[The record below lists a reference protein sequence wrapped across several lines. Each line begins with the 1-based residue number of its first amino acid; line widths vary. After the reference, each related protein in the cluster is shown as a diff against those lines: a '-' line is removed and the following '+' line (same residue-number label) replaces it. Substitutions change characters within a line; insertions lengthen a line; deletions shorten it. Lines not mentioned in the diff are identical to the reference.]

1 VTSHETAN
9 QVTIGAVARIPKMS
23 PNFRKSMM
31 MSKPRPSSLEAP
43 LEVRES
49 VHERSTALSSGHESL
64 ETTAEGVED
73 RMSSFVRGLLIVGSV
88 IVIVVLF
95 VLLRPDPSHNRATP
109 TPSTPTPTASPS
121 ASGSPSPTQNP
132 APNRTVIDVTFRDG
146 AVRGPTEFTAT
157 QGEWVR
163 ILVRADIS
171 DHVHLHS
178 YDLMADVAPGQPARI
193 DFVAKVA
200 GVFGCE
206 LEDAGIPLFRLE
218 IVP

>member
-1 VTSHETAN
+1 M
-9 QVTIGAVARIPKMS
+9 R
-23 PNFRKSMM
+23 
-31 MSKPRPSSLEAP
+31 SS
-43 LEVRES
+43 VRW
-49 VHERSTALSSGHESL
+49 
-64 ETTAEGVED
+64 
-73 RMSSFVRGLLIVGSV
+73 LLVVGSV

-95 VLLRPDPSHNRATP
+95 VLLRPDPSDNRATP
-109 TPSTPTPTASPS
+109 TPSTPTPTVDPS
-121 ASGSPSPTQNP
+121 TSGSPSPTQSP

-157 QGEWVR
+157 EGER
-163 ILVRADIS
+163 IQILVRADIS

-200 GVFGCE
+200 GLFGSE